1 MTLPVPHTPRGQET
15 SLDRV
20 YGALASQGCNP
31 KMRGDHIDA
40 RCPAHDDRHP
50 SLSVDWRGGRT
61 LVRCHG
67 GERGGCTAQEI
78 VEAIGLQMTDLFDEQ
93 GLPHPDR
100 SERPTH
106 PGRRAKAPREQRPAP
121 EHRFQEVATYT
132 YTNAD
137 GVIVAQV
144 IRRECAGCPDCPP
157 GRKPSK
163 TFSWRHPTESGWA
176 WGAPD
181 DRPLYRLPDVLAA
194 AENERPVYVVEGEK
208 SADALAELEVT
219 ATTKA
224 GGTNA
229 PWTDAH
235 TAALAGADVIVIA
248 DRDAPGYLAAAQTAK
263 AITGAARSVRVVRA
277 AVDEAKADIVEH
289 LAAGFGLDELEEV
302 PAALLEPAP
311 VPDFGPEFAPFAPDE
326 GLGEVVVPF
335 RRKRGGGGGDD
346 DEPIIEIVRD
356 EYRAYEGSLIKHD
369 RKQHVWRDVLNAE
382 ARLLCFIQAEPLD
395 GLPPLLT
402 HVDVAIERAGH
413 KVLLENLARERYEK
427 CEWVDDVPLS
437 GLVYQRTSS
446 GRSDVLNAI
455 SSTSGDVPTETLYTT
470 LGWKERD
477 GGAWMFVHAGGA
489 IDADGS
495 VPGVRVQVSDDL
507 KRYTLPSPAHDPNE
521 IATDLAASLMI
532 LDRLPAA
539 IAAPLL
545 GAAYRAVLGDAYSSV
560 FFVGRTGTFKTS
572 LATLA
577 LQHHAPKTRYDSP
590 LIGAGEDAATDTA
603 LEELRHAAGHF
614 IFLADDLAPDRSA
627 ERSSQRANRLLRS
640 QFNASGKRRGRRDG
654 GVRKPLNAR
663 SLLMITGEDGASAES
678 AENRTLYV
686 PLERGDIEFS
696 TLVELHT
703 RELALARGRLT
714 ATLISHHTKR
724 VPASDWIAD
733 LRSELAVRLPARTG
747 IEARRAQG
755 VADLA
760 VGWCAMLEM
769 AVAHKAIELDA
780 ARNIWRRAWRG
791 LLEAHARQGMIVDGR
806 TTPERVAELLR
817 SALVAGLCHISTPT
831 GSVPGDLLEARSW
844 GWDAPTMETA
854 RWLKEEVGWTNGDR
868 LWLDP
873 GAVVA
878 VIESQGSAQG
888 EPLNMTPRAIQ
899 LALSDVLRTQE
910 ATEDGR
916 SCIRHA
922 TLQYIHGKRRRVW
935 DLPVSWLFPDDADD
949 TGEPAAQ
956 ADPDLPFEPL
966 FESPEGVVTDEQ
978 LAFVDASAGE
988 AIPREITPTE
998 PEATGDIPTS
1008 EPVARGYAAAAAVL
1022 DADGAWLPD
1031 GSRLPLPQLSDLVD
1045 VVTWAEEIGLGTEHK
1060 NAPAHDGQVWLMPAV
1075 AAAIGLP
1082 HEAPP
1087 RAEKGAPRAQH
1098 PALAKTR
1105 AAGYESGEIKAW
1117 TKVWRPGGRSL
1128 RIVVVPWLSTDD
1140 CPLLVGDD
1148 DPGELARRV
1157 GRYIAE
1163 TGIPYWVSPA
1173 MTGVDLMGHLRRGS
1187 RYRLESVEPPAPAL
1201 QGSSQTH
1208 EIDFRWMRELTPEER
1223 GHRFVHAFD
1232 LNGMYLSAA
1241 SSVELGLGAA
1251 RHVDNPAF
1259 EGKLPPGYW
1268 LIAPPRWTNAKLPDP
1283 FDPAGHGYAG
1293 KAVWVATPTLQ
1304 TVRELYDLSPTP
1316 IEAYV
1321 WDESARYLEPWYERL
1336 RDARKRLLEADDTDA
1351 GVVLRT
1357 VKRTYAA
1364 GIGLLGSNYLM
1375 SGRPLYRPDWRHHIL
1390 ANARGRLLRR
1400 IERVAEQSG
1409 RYPIAIFVDALLYTS
1424 DEADPTLAVPAGLT
1438 LGLGLG
1444 EAKPD
1449 GVRAMA
1455 DVAELL
1461 EQRRLSDLAVSLTGE
1476 PLETF

>member
-1 MTLPVPHTPRGQET
+1 
-15 SLDRV
+15 
-20 YGALASQGCNP
+20 
-31 KMRGDHIDA
+31 MRGDHIDA

-61 LVRCHG
+61 LMRCHG
-67 GERGGCTAQEI
+67 GERGGCTAEEI
-78 VEAIGLQMTDLFDEQ
+78 VEAIGLQMTDLFDEK
-93 GLPHPDR
+93 GLPHSAR
-100 SERPTH
+100 SERPAH
-106 PGRRAKAPREQRPAP
+106 PGRRAKVAREQRPEP
-121 EHRFQEVATYT
+121 EHRFREVATYT
-132 YTNAD
+132 YTDAD
-137 GVIVAQV
+137 GEIVAQV
-144 IRRECAGCPDCPP
+144 IRRECEGCPDCPP
-157 GRKPSK
+157 GQKPSK
-163 TFSWRHPTESGWA
+163 TFSWRHPTETGWM
-176 WGAPD
+176 WNAPD
-181 DRPLYRLPDVLAA
+181 DRPLYRLTDVLAA
-194 AENERPVYVVEGEK
+194 AEQGRLIYVVEGEK
-208 SADALAELEVT
+208 SADALAELGFT
-219 ATTKA
+219 ATTKG

-229 PWTDAH
+229 AWTGAH
-235 TAALAGADVIVIA
+235 TAALVGADVIVIA
-248 DRDAPGYLAAAQTAK
+248 DRDTPGYRAAAEVAQ
-263 AITGAARSVRVVRA
+263 AIAPVARSVRVVRA

-289 LAAGFGLDELEEV
+289 LAAGYGLDDLEDV
-302 PAALLEPAP
+302 PAALLEPAAL
-311 VPDFGPEFAPFAPDE
+311 PDFEPELEPFTPDE

-346 DEPIIEIVRD
+346 DEPVIEIVRD
-356 EYRAYEGSLIKHD
+356 KYRAYQGELIKLD
-369 RKQHVWRDVLNAE
+369 RKAHSWRTILNAE

-402 HVDVAIERAGH
+402 HMDVAIERAGR
-413 KVLLENLARERYEK
+413 KVLLENLTRERYEK
-427 CEWVDDVPLS
+427 CEWVNDAGMP
-437 GLVYQRTSS
+437 GLEYERTSH
-446 GRSDVLNAI
+446 GRSDLMNAI
-455 SSTSGDVPTETLYTT
+455 SATSGDVPTETLYTT
-470 LGWKERD
+470 LGWKERED
-477 GGAWMFVHAGGA
+477 GKWMFVHAGGA
-489 IDADGS
+489 INEAGS
-495 VPGVRVQVSDDL
+495 MPGVRVQVSDDL
-507 KRYTLPSPAHDPNE
+507 KRYTLPSPAYDPNE

-603 LEELRHAAGHF
+603 LEELRHGAGHF
-614 IFLADDLAPDRSA
+614 IFLADDLAPDRST

-640 QFNASGKRRGRRDG
+640 QFNSAGKRRGRRDG

-686 PLERGDIEFS
+686 PLERGDVEFS
-696 TLVELHT
+696 TLQELHT

-714 ATLISHHTKR
+714 ATLIAHHAKR
-724 VPASDWIAD
+724 APANDWIAD
-733 LRSELAVRLPARTG
+733 VRDDLAGKLPARTG
-747 IEARRAQG
+747 IEARRAKG

-769 AVAHKAIELDA
+769 AVAHKAIDLDT

-791 LLEAHARQGMIVDGR
+791 LLEAYTRQGMIVDGR

-817 SALVAGLCHISTPT
+817 SALIAGLCHIAAPT
-831 GSVPGDLLEARSW
+831 GGVPGELGEARSW
-844 GWDAPTMETA
+844 GWDAPTMEGA
-854 RWLKEEVGWTNGDR
+854 RWLKEEVGWTDGNR

-888 EPLNMTPRAIQ
+888 EPMNMTPRALQ
-899 LALSDVLRTQE
+899 LALADVLRTQE
-910 ATEDGR
+910 ASEDGR
-916 SCIRHA
+916 TCIRHA

-949 TGEPAAQ
+949 AGEPAAQ
-956 ADPDLPFEPL
+956 ADPDLPFDPP
-966 FESPEGVVTDEQ
+966 FETPADVVTDEQ
-978 LAFVDASAGE
+978 LAFADTREGISRGIVPAAPAADVVTTEE
-988 AIPREITPTE
+988 APGPDVTVMSGP
-998 PEATGDIPTS
+998 A
-1008 EPVARGYAAAAAVL
+1008 VQGYFAAAAVL

-1031 GSRLPLPQLSDLVD
+1031 GSRLPLPPLNDLVD
-1045 VVTWAEEIGLGTEHK
+1045 VVAWAEEVGLGIEHK
-1060 NAPAHDGQVWLMPAV
+1060 NAPSHDGQVWLMPAI

-1087 RAEKGAPRAQH
+1087 RASKGAARALH

-1105 AAGYESGEIKAW
+1105 AAGYESGELKAW

-1128 RIVVVPWLSTDD
+1128 RIVVVPWLTLDE

-1148 DPGELARRV
+1148 DPSELARRV

-1163 TGIPYWVSPA
+1163 VGIPYWVSPA
-1173 MTGVDLMGHLRRGS
+1173 MTGVDLMSHQRRGG
-1187 RYRLESVEPPAPAL
+1187 RYRLEAVEPPAPAL
-1201 QGSSQTH
+1201 QTSSQTH

-1251 RHVDNPAF
+1251 RHVENPSF

-1268 LIAPPRWTNAKLPDP
+1268 LVSPPRWTNAKLPDP

-1304 TVRELYDLSPTP
+1304 TVREIYDLSPTP

-1321 WDESARYLEPWYERL
+1321 WDESARYLEPWYEGL
-1336 RDARKRLLEADDTDA
+1336 RDARKRLLGAVEADDPDA

-1364 GIGLLGSNYLM
+1364 GIGLLGSQYLM
-1375 SGRPLYRPDWRHHIL
+1375 SGRPLYRPDWRHHVL

-1409 RYPIAIFVDALLYTS
+1409 RYPVAIFVDALLYTS
-1424 DEADPTLAVPAGLT
+1424 DEADPALAVPAGLA
-1438 LGLGLG
+1438 LGSGLG

-1461 EQRRLSDLAVSLTGE
+1461 EQRQLSGLAMALNGE
-1476 PLETF
+1476 PLEDF